1 MELQLISRRSD
12 PQALPHCR
20 ARIAAG
26 AMVEVVLLHDAVLE
40 TEATMAAA
48 LGSADPSKLV
58 VMASADDARRRQ
70 VEERWA
76 LLDYSGIIGRCAIAE
91 KVISW

>member
-1 MELQLISRRSD
+1 MELQLVSRLSD
-12 PQALPHCR
+12 QRAWEYCR
-20 ARIAAG
+20 ARIEAG

-40 TEATMAAA
+40 TEAT
-48 LGSADPSKLV
+48 LGTAVGGVPPSKLAL
-58 VMASADDARRRQ
+58 MACSDDAKRRQ

-76 LLDYSGIIGRCAIAE
+76 MIDYDGIIDRCVKAE